1 MDDAA
6 FLGLMLAEA
15 AAWDRPPERPAPP
28 LAELLTVP
36 RIADYIEGWGRDG
49 DGGVI
54 AESGGVPVGAC
65 WFRRFSATH
74 PGYGFLGADV
84 PGLGL
89 GVPPE
94 HRRAGTG
101 TLLLAATIDLARE
114 RAIPSLGLSVARGNE
129 QARRLYEHAGFVVV
143 GWEGE
148 SLTMR
153 LELTPA

>member
-6 FLGLMLAEA
+6 FLGSMLAEA
-15 AAWDRPPERPAPP
+15 AAWNRPPERPAPP

-74 PGYGFLGADV
+74 PGCSASWAPMFPGSASGCPPSIGE
-84 PGLGL
+84 PGLERCCS
-89 GVPPE
+89 P
-94 HRRAGTG
+94 RRSIS
-101 TLLLAATIDLARE
+101 LASE
-114 RAIPSLGLSVARGNE
+114 PSPVWA
-129 QARRLYEHAGFVVV
+129 
-143 GWEGE
+143 
-148 SLTMR
+148 
-153 LELTPA
+153 